1 MAKTTHRNYEKPLVT
16 DAYDVDVFNKNF
28 DKVDTDMNKCM
39 TDIEE
44 VKNEIQAS
52 AEIVRGMT
60 ESL

>member
-44 VKNEIQAS
+44 MKNEIQAS